1 MSENDEKTGLAE
13 RIADA
18 ANETAIWRE
27 GQNAYRSA
35 GLTAS
40 NPYTANSEQAG
51 LWQSGFQN
59 ARETTEDRSL
69 AWAR

>member
-1 MSENDEKTGLAE
+1 MSENDENTELAK

-35 GLTAS
+35 GLNAS
-40 NPYTANSEQAG
+40 NPYTANSAQAG
-51 LWQSGFQN
+51 LWQSGYQN
-59 ARETTEDRSL
+59 AQETAKDRSL
-69 AWAR
+69 AWDR